1 MTQTQQNSL
10 ETSQV
15 ETFLLKHLGQEV
27 SKVLPIDQGEWSQA
41 FSFQHAAK
49 DYVIRFG
56 QFGEDFRKD
65 QLASTFATTNL
76 VIPKITEIGQAFDR
90 YFAISARAFGDML
103 EGLNEAKMVAI
114 VPAVFSMLDAIRETD
129 ISSTTGYG
137 NWNIRTVAPYQNWQS
152 FLLDVFNDPPASR
165 TYGWRAS
172 LASSPKGDE
181 PFNKAFE
188 VLKSLASKCPEERYL
203 LHTDL
208 LHYNVLTKDN
218 EITAVIDWGNA
229 MYGDFLY
236 ELAAFIVWQPWYPAM
251 QKIDWAAEARK
262 HYKSIGL
269 EVPNFEERLRCYEI
283 SIGLGGMSYNAF
295 KRNWKDLEL
304 TTKRTLELALS

>member
-152 FLLDVFNDPPASR
+152 FLLDF
-165 TYGWRAS
+165 
-172 LASSPKGDE
+172 
-181 PFNKAFE
+181 
-188 VLKSLASKCPEERYL
+188 
-203 LHTDL
+203 
-208 LHYNVLTKDN
+208 
-218 EITAVIDWGNA
+218 
-229 MYGDFLY
+229 
-236 ELAAFIVWQPWYPAM
+236 
-251 QKIDWAAEARK
+251 
-262 HYKSIGL
+262 
-269 EVPNFEERLRCYEI
+269 
-283 SIGLGGMSYNAF
+283 
-295 KRNWKDLEL
+295 
-304 TTKRTLELALS
+304 